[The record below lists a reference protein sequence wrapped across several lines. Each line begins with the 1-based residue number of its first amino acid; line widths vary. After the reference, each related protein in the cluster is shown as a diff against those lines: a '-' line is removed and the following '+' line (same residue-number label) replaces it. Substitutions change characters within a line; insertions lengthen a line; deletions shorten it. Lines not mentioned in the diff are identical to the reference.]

1 MDRLLHCEG
10 FDWDKG
16 NFNKSWIKHKVSPS
30 ESEQIFF
37 NEPFLI
43 LEDVE
48 HSQQENR
55 FYALGRTDA
64 ERLLFVSFIIRGNCI
79 RVISAR
85 NMSRNE
91 RKEYLLYEK
100 EKDPNI

>member
-16 NFNKSWIKHKVSPS
+16 NFDKSWIKHKVSPS
-30 ESEQIFF
+30 ESEQVFF
-37 NEPFLI
+37 NEDLLI
-43 LEDVE
+43 VEDLE
-48 HSQQENR
+48 HSQKEDR

-64 ERLLFVSFIIRGNCI
+64 GRFLFISFVIRENRI

-85 NMSRNE
+85 NMSRQE
-91 RKEYLLYEK
+91 RKDYLSY
-100 EKDPNI
+100 EKDPSV